1 MGDRAKTTVVGLL
14 LATLLWCIGCNGE
27 KKRVEE
33 LLDESAA
40 RSIVGDSWMRFQVDA
55 NFIVPNGIMPGV
67 CPSFDIKSI
76 RVDQGGSGVYATIEI
91 FATGLDAYPSRE
103 PHALTFK
110 AIFHMTVEDN
120 GRLTSKFVSVKR

>member
-1 MGDRAKTTVVGLL
+1 MNERAKTTVVGLL
-14 LATLLWCIGCNGE
+14 LATLPWCVGCNGE
-27 KKRVEE
+27 KKRVEK

-40 RSIVGDSWMRFQVDA
+40 QSIVKESWMRFQVDA

-67 CPSFDIKSI
+67 CPNFDIKGI
-76 RVDQGGSGVYATIEI
+76 RVDQGASGVYATIEI

-110 AIFHMTVEDN
+110 AIFHMTAEED